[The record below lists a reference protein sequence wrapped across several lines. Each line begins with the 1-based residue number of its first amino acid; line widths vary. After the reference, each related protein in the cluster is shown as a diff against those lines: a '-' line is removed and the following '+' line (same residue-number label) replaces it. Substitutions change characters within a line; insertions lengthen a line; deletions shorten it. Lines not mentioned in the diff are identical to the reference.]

1 MGKTL
6 ALIVGL
12 PVIASAAAAGY
23 ITYQNIERYDA
34 FTQTSLRQANDS
46 LAAQGVAIQL
56 EEVSRG
62 LFGAT
67 REELYHVRLLGEE
80 PADLFSIRQQVTIEP
95 PRASGTFMIDPQQGL
110 AGMMLQQ
117 MPELLAG
124 QQGEWHLDGGDDR
137 IYGRY
142 QTGAIKMTLPDG
154 GALAVAPLILQ
165 TETRLDESARGTA
178 RLSLASASLQG
189 STQGDANLQQLELS
203 VVSSQ
208 RNGAP
213 FIDKASYRIGALNI
227 DSPAMK
233 IKLNN
238 LQTEQAALIDRDT
251 LASLSTLTFSN
262 LRVSSADKELNVD
275 PSNLSLYIDG
285 VSWSGYRRLLEKV
298 QSAGDDQAAI
308 AGLMLNANEVLKNG
322 GSLALESFETAF
334 IFNDLSPGGIGASGD
349 LKVNGKVRLDAGDA
363 AGLPQE
369 LMERLNGEL
378 QINLSRSLMQSP
390 LAEHFISLLDAGMLQ
405 DQDGRLVSQLKL
417 QHGQLSANDIAV
429 AF

>member
-1 MGKTL
+1 MGKPL

-12 PVIASAAAAGY
+12 PVITSAAAAGY

-67 REELYHVRLLGEE
+67 REALYHVRLLGEE

-95 PRASGTFMIDPQQGL
+95 HRASGTFMIDPQQGL
-110 AGMMLQQ
+110 AGMML
-117 MPELLAG
+117 ELLAG

-251 LASLSTLTFSN
+251 LASLSGN

-275 PSNLSLYIDG
+275 PSNLSLYLDG

-298 QSAGDDQAAI
+298 QGAGDDQAAI
-308 AGLMLNANEVLKNG
+308 LTVLLQLLN
-322 GSLALESFETAF
+322 
-334 IFNDLSPGGIGASGD
+334 
-349 LKVNGKVRLDAGDA
+349 
-363 AGLPQE
+363 
-369 LMERLNGEL
+369 
-378 QINLSRSLMQSP
+378 
-390 LAEHFISLLDAGMLQ
+390 
-405 DQDGRLVSQLKL
+405 
-417 QHGQLSANDIAV
+417 
-429 AF
+429 